1 MLWSIT
7 LYLFSVK
14 KNKDVSLQS
23 DSDADSSVE
32 EIPPDSDDDDD
43 DDDDDASSSAMSSSS
58 GSSKPQ
64 RGSVFT

>member
-7 LYLFSVK
+7 LHLFSVK
-14 KNKDVSLQS
+14 KNKDVTLQS

-43 DDDDDASSSAMSSSS
+43 DESSSTMSSSS

-64 RGSVFT
+64 RGSVCN

>member
-43 DDDDDASSSAMSSSS
+43 DASSSAMSSSS